1 MEELYKI
8 DFNEPNYYSGLA
20 SHSEPDTLE
29 WKIKWAL
36 KTLTVIND
44 FTIAQTVKNLPVMQE
59 NRIQSLGREDPLE
72 MGMAIHSIILS
83 CRIP

>member
-1 MEELYKI
+1 MNQITTVVWLVTQSQTLW
-8 DFNEPNYYSGLA
+8 SGK
-20 SHSEPDTLE
+20 SSG
-29 WKIKWAL
+29 AL
-36 KTLTVIND
+36 KTLTVNND